1 MTLFQILN
9 RRALHPVC
17 AMLLASLAACGG
29 GGGSAGTPAPVAQPV
44 VSSTS
49 VSAVRYSQAAVVT
62 VQGSNLDAGL
72 TVTSAGC
79 KGLTLS
85 STAPYVSTASTA
97 YYKCTVSAVGAQS
110 FSVARSDGTL
120 LGSASYSVEVP
131 QVTMTVSNGAG
142 AGVSGSYVITLE
154 PTKAPVTV
162 DNFLAYVNAAWYDG
176 TIFHRHA
183 PGFVLQ
189 AGAYP
194 QGLSLTNVPLQ
205 KASYAPIALEVGK
218 GLSNVQYTVAMA
230 RTDVLNSATSQ
241 FFINLA
247 NNSALDTASGGYAVF
262 GTITSGSTAV
272 TAMQA
277 APCTVWPAFFNF
289 SATECLPLPNL
300 VISSAVQ
307 TR

>member
-9 RRALHPVC
+9 RRSLHFVSAP
-17 AMLLASLAACGG
+17 LLASLAACGG
-29 GGGSAGTPAPVAQPV
+29 GGSADTPVSAAQPV

-49 VSAVRYSQAAVVT
+49 LSAVKYSQMAVVT
-62 VQGSNLDAGL
+62 VQGSNLNLGL
-72 TVTSAGC
+72 TVSSAGC
-79 KGLTLS
+79 KGMALS
-85 STAPYVSTASTA
+85 STAPYVSTAATA

-110 FSVARSDGTL
+110 VSVVSSGGAV

-131 QVTMTVSNGAG
+131 QVSMTISNGAG
-142 AGVSGSYVITLE
+142 VGGSYVITLE
-154 PTKAPVTV
+154 PTKAPLTV

-176 TIFHRHA
+176 IIFHRHA

-205 KASYAPIALEVGK
+205 KASFAPIALEVGK
-218 GLSNVQYTVAMA
+218 GLSNAQYTVAMA
-230 RTDVLNSATSQ
+230 RTDTLNSATSQ

-247 NNSALDTASGGYAVF
+247 NNSALDTANGGYAVF
-262 GTITSGSTAV
+262 GTITSGTAVV

-277 APCTVWPAFFNF
+277 APCTVWPVFFNF
-289 SATECLPLPNL
+289 STTECLPLPNL